1 MPPSEPSHPIAI
13 FDSGLGGLTVM
24 RQIARA
30 LPHEDLVY
38 FGDTARVPYGIKSPQ
53 TIINFSEENCRFLC
67 QLDPKLI
74 VVACNTASATALDH
88 LRSVLTVPV
97 LGVIEP
103 GAAAAVAATR
113 NRRVGVIGTEAT
125 IRSRAYLTAIQRR
138 DPSIEIIDRACPLFV
153 PLVEEGRRCD
163 EPVVRLVAQEYLRPI
178 HEFGADTLVLGCT
191 HYPLL
196 KDALRGALGQAV
208 TIVDS
213 AEETA
218 RATAARL
225 QELGLG
231 QSGRSSPVYRYFVTD
246 NPLRFAA
253 VGTRIM
259 MDIIDS
265 VELVSLEARVEGRT
279 AGED

>member
-1 MPPSEPSHPIAI
+1 MASSEPTHPIAI

-24 RQIARA
+24 RQIANA
-30 LPHEDLVY
+30 LPHEDIVY

-53 TIINFSEENCRFLC
+53 TIITFSEENCRFLC
-67 QLDPKLI
+67 RLHPKLI
-74 VVACNTASATALDH
+74 VVACNTVSATALDH
-88 LRSVLTVPV
+88 LRAILDVPI

-113 NRRVGVIGTEAT
+113 NKRVGVIGTDAT
-125 IRSRAYLTAIQRR
+125 IKSRAYILAIQRL
-138 DPSIEIIDRACPLFV
+138 DPSVEVVDRACPLLV

-163 EPVVRLVAQEYLRPI
+163 EPVVRLVVKEYLRPI

-196 KDALRGALGQAV
+196 KDALRDLMGKAV

-225 QELGLG
+225 DELGLRH
-231 QSGRSSPVYRYFVTD
+231 SGPASPAYRYFVTD
-246 NPLRFAA
+246 NPLRFAS
-253 VGTRIM
+253 VGSRIM
-259 MDIIDS
+259 EDIIES
-265 VELVSLEARVEGRT
+265 VELVNLEASVRPPS
-279 AGED
+279 

>member
-1 MPPSEPSHPIAI
+1 MASSEPTHPVAI

-24 RQIARA
+24 RQIANA
-30 LPHEDLVY
+30 LPHEDIVY

-53 TIINFSEENCRFLC
+53 TIITFSEENCRFLC
-67 QLDPKLI
+67 QLHPKLI
-74 VVACNTASATALDH
+74 VVACNTVSATALDH
-88 LRSVLTVPV
+88 LRAILDVPI

-113 NRRVGVIGTEAT
+113 NKRVGVIGTDAT
-125 IRSRAYLTAIQRR
+125 IKSRAYILAIQRL
-138 DPSIEIIDRACPLFV
+138 DPSVEVVDRACPLLV

-163 EPVVRLVAQEYLRPI
+163 EPVVRLVAKEYLRPI

-196 KDALRGALGQAV
+196 KDALRDLMGKAV

-225 QELGLG
+225 DELGLRH
-231 QSGRSSPVYRYFVTD
+231 SGPASPAYRYFVTD
-246 NPLRFAA
+246 NPLRFAS
-253 VGTRIM
+253 VGSRIM
-259 MDIIDS
+259 EDIIES
-265 VELVSLEARVEGRT
+265 VELVNLEASVRPPS
-279 AGED
+279 

>member
-1 MPPSEPSHPIAI
+1 VASSEPTHPIAI

-24 RQIARA
+24 RQIANA
-30 LPHEDLVY
+30 LPHEDIVY

-53 TIINFSEENCRFLC
+53 TIITFSEENCRFLC
-67 QLDPKLI
+67 RLHPKLI
-74 VVACNTASATALDH
+74 VVACNTVSATALDH
-88 LRSVLTVPV
+88 LRAILDVPI

-113 NRRVGVIGTEAT
+113 NKRVGVIGTDAT
-125 IRSRAYLTAIQRR
+125 IKSRAYILAIQRL
-138 DPSIEIIDRACPLFV
+138 DPSVEVVDRACPLLV

-163 EPVVRLVAQEYLRPI
+163 EPVVRLVVKEYLRPI

-196 KDALRGALGQAV
+196 KDALRDLMGKAV

-225 QELGLG
+225 DELGLRH
-231 QSGRSSPVYRYFVTD
+231 SGPASPAYRYFVTD
-246 NPLRFAA
+246 NPLRFAS
-253 VGTRIM
+253 VGSRIM
-259 MDIIDS
+259 EDIIES
-265 VELVSLEARVEGRT
+265 VELVNLEASVRPPS
-279 AGED
+279 